1 MGLLA
6 DIYKDIC
13 VVDKNRFLFVIS
25 NRGFHAL
32 LIYRISNYLWRKKVP
47 LIPLLLTRIIQ
58 ILYSIDIDYRCKI
71 EGGVTIVH
79 GVGLVIG
86 KGAVIKKVVN
96 YTMES
101 HWEGSILLKMMD
113 FQY

>member
-1 MGLLA
+1 M
-6 DIYKDIC
+6 DIC
-13 VVDKNRFLFVIS
+13 VTDKNRLLFVIS

-32 LIYRISNYLWRKKVP
+32 FIYRISNFLWKKKIQ

-86 KGAVIKKVVN
+86 KGTVIKKDAS
-96 YTMES
+96 YTTELL
-101 HWEGSILLKMMD
+101 WEENIALKMMD
-113 FQY
+113 FLY

>member
-1 MGLLA
+1 ME
-6 DIYKDIC
+6 
-13 VVDKNRFLFVIS
+13 
-25 NRGFHAL
+25 
-32 LIYRISNYLWRKKVP
+32 KKGSTDPFTVNNDY
-47 LIPLLLTRIIQ
+47 Q
-58 ILYSIDIDYRCKI
+58 ILYSIGIDYRCKI

-101 HWEGSILLKMMD
+101 HWEVSMLLKMLD

>member
-13 VVDKNRFLFVIS
+13 VVDKNRFLFVVS

-47 LIPLLLTRIIQ
+47 LIPLLLTMITRYYIR
-58 ILYSIDIDYRCKI
+58 L
-71 EGGVTIVH
+71 VLTI
-79 GVGLVIG
+79 
-86 KGAVIKKVVN
+86 AVKLKV
-96 YTMES
+96 E
-101 HWEGSILLKMMD
+101 
-113 FQY
+113 